1 MNLYGTYVLYVKEVK
16 RFLSVYNQTII
27 APLVNSLLLLTIF
40 SLAIGGR
47 VGEVE
52 GIPFKQFIIPGLI
65 MMTIIQNAF
74 ANTSSMLT
82 FGKVLGTI
90 IDLLLP
96 PLSPKEVTI
105 AMTLG
110 GVTRGIFSG
119 LAVVLAVIILSFF
132 DETIKISVHNWSLMI
147 FYIFFSSLLL
157 SLFGML
163 AGIFC
168 DTFDKMSFYTNFII
182 TPLSFLS
189 GTFYSI
195 KNLPEFWQKFNHFNP
210 FFYMIDGFRYSLTG
224 HNDFPIY
231 HGIIMLLICNLI
243 LYFVVYTLIK
253 KGVRIK
259 S

>member
-1 MNLYGTYVLYVKEVK
+1 MNLYGTYTLYIKEVK
-16 RFLSVYNQTII
+16 RFLNVYNQTII
-27 APLVNSLLLLTIF
+27 APLVNSLLLLVIF

-47 VGEVE
+47 VGELQGV
-52 GIPFKQFIIPGLI
+52 PFKQFIIPGLI

-119 LAVVLAVIILSFF
+119 LAVVFAIVILSFF
-132 DETIKISVHNWSLMI
+132 DDALAINVHHWGYAI

-168 DTFDKMSFYTNFII
+168 DSFDKMSFYTSFII

-189 GTFYSI
+189 GTFYSV
-195 KNLPEFWQKFNHFNP
+195 KNLPAFWQSFNHFNP

-224 HNDFPIY
+224 HNDFPLY
-231 HGIIMLLICNLI
+231 HGVIMLLVFNII
-243 LYFVVYTLIK
+243 LYFIVYTLIK
-253 KGVRIK
+253 KGVKIK
-259 S
+259 N